1 MSKILVK
8 EGDKEEING
17 EISGEIGER
26 AKDFEDGAIN
36 APIPDIFFRVGIPLS
51 ILYYRTGSTKLVRD
65 RMYTRVGFVFYTNA
79 GEESRESVQLET
91 KHCLERF
98 IILETFLTERIKF
111 TLVNHEY
118 EDLQFV

>member
-1 MSKILVK
+1 MARYREKSVNARKISKMARLMP
-8 EGDKEEING
+8 
-17 EISGEIGER
+17 SY
-26 AKDFEDGAIN
+26 
-36 APIPDIFFRVGIPLS
+36 PIPDIFFRVGIPLS

-65 RMYTRVGFVFYTNA
+65 RMYTRIGFVFYTNA